1 LKWAAPKD
9 DGGAP
14 VSHYIVEKQGPYGNT
29 WEEVLTTESPACK
42 ARVTGLQEGQTYKF
56 RVRAVN
62 KAGPGL
68 ILKLLITFSFIY
80 FTITIDPTL
89 GEPSDGTKPHVAKA
103 RFLKPLINREKMQ
116 PITFRAG
123 NLIKL
128 DVDVKGEPRKQTF
141 IITLS
146 LINYSCNIYL
156 LKNAA
161 PKLTWMLKG
170 QKLDGNYNIKIE
182 YEDYNT
188 RLNLRETSRELTG
201 KYTLI
206 AENEVGRDEAT
217 VEINIIDKPGM
228 CLLVCTCDD
237 FGRVYNYTM

>member
-1 LKWAAPKD
+1 M
-9 DGGAP
+9 
-14 VSHYIVEKQGPYGNT
+14 
-29 WEEVLTTESPACK
+29 TTDSPACK

-62 KAGPGL
+62 KAGP
-68 ILKLLITFSFIY
+68 S
-80 FTITIDPTL
+80 
-89 GEPSDGTKPHVAKA
+89 EPSDSTKPHVAKA
-103 RFLKPLINREKMQ
+103 RFLKPQINREKMQ

-128 DVDVKGEPRKQTF
+128 DVDVKGEPV
-141 IITLS
+141 
-146 LINYSCNIYL
+146 
-156 LKNAA
+156 

-170 QKLDGNYNIKIE
+170 QKLDGTYNIKIE

-188 RLNLRETSRELTG
+188 RLNMRETSRELTG

-217 VEINIIDKPGM
+217 VEINILDKVGQERYSYESE
-228 CLLVCTCDD
+228 VKIAI
-237 FGRVYNYTM
+237 